1 RTEAAM
7 QRQRE
12 AETMPRN
19 HVGRRAGKR
28 VLATCAT
35 GRVGYP
41 TAARSTKLLLSFDRL
56 ETERQACK
64 LNGGLARMRSSTSE
78 AICDVFRPM
87 GVDGQGVKDVV
98 DKLLAETSQAQSDTS
113 PPSDVKTL
121 VSRFAHV
128 SDELSCP
135 AGCRNPVRYGHR
147 VGDLSKYATM
157 ERGPVFHLCMLCVCE
172 CFPSVLLSR

>member
-1 RTEAAM
+1 PGQKQPCHLACNRDKPHKMCGAM
-7 QRQRE
+7 PGRDSAKLKQCLAITLEGVPGSESWQPALL
-12 AETMPRN
+12 AELAIRPR
-19 HVGRRAGKR
+19 HE
-28 VLATCAT
+28 
-35 GRVGYP
+35 
-41 TAARSTKLLLSFDRL
+41 ARS
-56 ETERQACK
+56 C
-64 LNGGLARMRSSTSE
+64 LARMRSSTSE

-157 ERGPVFHLCMLCVCE
+157 ERETQMN
-172 CFPSVLLSR
+172 SVLAYCPTCHMTFDATL

>member
-1 RTEAAM
+1 PGQKQPCRDSAKLKQCLAITLEGVPGSESWQPALL
-7 QRQRE
+7 
-12 AETMPRN
+12 AELAIRPR
-19 HVGRRAGKR
+19 HE
-28 VLATCAT
+28 
-35 GRVGYP
+35 
-41 TAARSTKLLLSFDRL
+41 ARS
-56 ETERQACK
+56 C
-64 LNGGLARMRSSTSE
+64 LARMRSSTSE

-157 ERGPVFHLCMLCVCE
+157 ERTTHWSSSEMVAMANRGIDHRLQD
-172 CFPSVLLSR
+172 SVYELHASELKRTH

>member
-1 RTEAAM
+1 
-7 QRQRE
+7 
-12 AETMPRN
+12 MPSL
-19 HVGRRAGKR
+19 KR
-28 VLATCAT
+28 LPDSRVT
-35 GRVGYP
+35 GGEPGQKQPCRD
-41 TAARSTKLLLSFDRL
+41 STKLKQCLAVTLEGVPGSESWQPALLAELAIRPRHEARS
-56 ETERQACK
+56 C
-64 LNGGLARMRSSTSE
+64 LARMRSSTSE

-98 DKLLAETSQAQSDTS
+98 DKLLADTSQAQSDTS

-157 ERGPVFHLCMLCVCE
+157 ERETQMN
-172 CFPSVLLSR
+172 SVLAYCPTCHMTFDATL